1 MEVKEAIVLV
11 TGASSGIGR
20 ATALAFDREGA
31 RVSVAARRQARVEAI
46 ANGMRAALVLPTDL
60 SAPGQ
65 AASMV
70 KKTLQ
75 HFGRLD
81 VLINNAGVATPT
93 NSDSLDPENTRQ
105 VMETNLVGAMIAT
118 REALPSMLKQ
128 GYGHI
133 INICS
138 PAGFLGVPLMADYCA
153 SKAAMSG
160 WTRALQAEWLGT
172 AINVTEYLP
181 GLIDTELGQS
191 RDETAASPSRASD
204 GGTGPLAAL
213 SPDRVADQLVACVR
227 RPRQVMYSSFGARVM
242 CWVMES
248 ARFRRSVGSRIGRA
262 QRKHLGLPIFTI
274 GRDD

>member
-1 MEVKEAIVLV
+1 
-11 TGASSGIGR
+11 
-20 ATALAFDREGA
+20 
-31 RVSVAARRQARVEAI
+31 
-46 ANGMRAALVLPTDL
+46 MRAALVVPTDL
-60 SAPGQ
+60 SANGQ

-70 KKTLQ
+70 KQTLQ

-81 VLINNAGVATPT
+81 VLINNAGVAAPT
-93 NSDSLDPENTRQ
+93 NSDSLDPETTRR
-105 VMETNLVGAMIAT
+105 VLETNLVGAMIAT
-118 REALPSMLKQ
+118 REALPSMLRQ

-133 INICS
+133 INVCS

-172 AINVTEYLP
+172 EVNVTEYLP

-191 RDETAASPSRASD
+191 RDETVASPSRASD
-204 GGTGPLAAL
+204 SGTGPLAAL

-227 RPRQVMYSSFGARVM
+227 RPRQVMYSSFGARMM

-248 ARFRRSVGSRIGRA
+248 ARFRRAVGSRIGIA
-262 QRKHLGLPIFTI
+262 QRKQLGLPVFTI